1 MILNNRISVF
11 VFVFLTL
18 IIGGFA
24 SSQSLDI
31 WYVSLVKSDLN
42 PPGYIFGIIWP
53 ILYLMMAISAF
64 RTFYFVKKSFFIQLF
79 FNAIW
84 SWLFFVFQMPLLAL
98 VNIWLLILLNVRI
111 AFVMF
116 KEDKLS
122 AYLYL
127 PYVLWLIFASYLNLY
142 IVFNN

>member
-1 MILNNRISVF
+1 MILDKKISVF
-11 VFVFLTL
+11 IFVFLAL

-84 SWLFFVFQMPLLAL
+84 SWLFFVVHMPLLAL

>member
-1 MILNNRISVF
+1 MILDKKISVF
-11 VFVFLTL
+11 IFIVLALRF
-18 IIGGFA
+18 GGFA

-98 VNIWLLILLNVRI
+98 INIWLLILLNVRI

>member
-1 MILNNRISVF
+1 MILDKKISVF
-11 VFVFLTL
+11 IFVFLAL

-98 VNIWLLILLNVRI
+98 INIWLLILLNVRI

>member
-1 MILNNRISVF
+1 MILDKKISVF
-11 VFVFLTL
+11 IFVFLAL

>member
-1 MILNNRISVF
+1 MN
-11 VFVFLTL
+11 
-18 IIGGFA
+18 
-24 SSQSLDI
+24 
-31 WYVSLVKSDLN
+31 LVKSDLN

-98 VNIWLLILLNVRI
+98 INIWLLILLNVRI

>member
-1 MILNNRISVF
+1 MILDKKISVF
-11 VFVFLTL
+11 IFVFLAL

-98 VNIWLLILLNVRI
+98 IHIWLLILLNVRI

>member
-1 MILNNRISVF
+1 MILNKKISVF
-11 VFVFLTL
+11 IFVFLAL

-98 VNIWLLILLNVRI
+98 INIWLLILLNVRI

>member
-1 MILNNRISVF
+1 LILDKKISVF
-11 VFVFLTL
+11 IFVFLAL

>member
-1 MILNNRISVF
+1 MILDKKISVF
-11 VFVFLTL
+11 IFVFLAL

-31 WYVSLVKSDLN
+31 WYVNLVKSDLN

-98 VNIWLLILLNVRI
+98 INIWLLILLNVRI

>member
-1 MILNNRISVF
+1 LILDKKISVF
-11 VFVFLTL
+11 IFVFLAL

-98 VNIWLLILLNVRI
+98 INIWLLILLNVRI

>member
-98 VNIWLLILLNVRI
+98 INIWLLILLNVRI

>member
-31 WYVSLVKSDLN
+31 WYVNLVKSDLN

-98 VNIWLLILLNVRI
+98 INIWLLILLNVRI